1 MLLTRFD
8 ISAKRFNP
16 LWLIVG
22 AVIGRAIGLIGGL
35 NFQQWYFATAG
46 PVVGWQVF
54 GMIFFALLFS
64 FLMTSNAGLN
74 LKFGL
79 LGLGIAFA
87 IALYGGEIWAMFQAG
102 RSPAWF
108 TGMTTSEGIFFEWLL
123 IHTTWIGGIVGMIAG
138 LIVQKKS
145 AAVKIASPDSQN
157 STPDNTKTTTV
168 SDSMDITGENEQD

>member
-8 ISAKRFNP
+8 ISAKRLNT

-22 AVIGRAIGLIGGL
+22 AIIGRAIGLIAGL
-35 NFQQWYFATAG
+35 NFQHWYFATAG
-46 PVVGWQVF
+46 PIVGWQVF
-54 GMIFFALLFS
+54 GIIFFALFFS
-64 FLMTSNAGLN
+64 FLMTSNARLN

-79 LGLGIAFA
+79 LGLGAAFA
-87 IALYGGEIWAMFQAG
+87 IAMYGGEIWAMVQAG

-123 IHTTWIGGIVGMIAG
+123 IHATWIGGIVGMIVG

-145 AAVKIASPDSQN
+145 PAEKIATPDSQN
-157 STPDNTKTTTV
+157 STPDTNKTATI
-168 SDSMDITGENEQD
+168 SDSRDITGENEQD

>member
-22 AVIGRAIGLIGGL
+22 AIIGRAIGLIAGL
-35 NFQQWYFATAG
+35 NFQHWYFATAG
-46 PVVGWQVF
+46 PVIGWQVF
-54 GMIFFALLFS
+54 GMIFFALFFS

-79 LGLGIAFA
+79 LGLGAAFA
-87 IALYGGEIWAMFQAG
+87 IVLYGGEIWAMFQAG

-123 IHTTWIGGIVGMIAG
+123 IHATWIGGIVGMIVG
-138 LIVQKKS
+138 LIVQKKLT
-145 AAVKIASPDSQN
+145 AGKIASPDSQN
-157 STPDNTKTTTV
+157 STPDTAKTTISNSRNITV
-168 SDSMDITGENEQD
+168 ENEQD